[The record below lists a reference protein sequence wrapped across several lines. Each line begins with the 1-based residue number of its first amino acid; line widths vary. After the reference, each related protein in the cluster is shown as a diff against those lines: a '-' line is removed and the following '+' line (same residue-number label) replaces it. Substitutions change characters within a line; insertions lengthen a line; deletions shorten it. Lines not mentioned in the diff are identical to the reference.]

1 MPSPGYSLELTKN
14 RTKTQRARRI
24 GWPSL
29 PHSLA
34 LSRLHKLPFRIHRW
48 PWGILRGRTLA
59 VQSWTVGRKVGEMTL
74 ERAGRRPVAPVS
86 VSPFVALLALAALL
100 FAVFAIHSE
109 ANGHVMHAPAPA
121 SSAVAEQQASVMG
134 MAAVLA
140 APVVAAITS
149 GSLDGMLDCA
159 LLAMTCVLLLTLVV
173 MVFLTQ
179 LPATYRR
186 LRDAGSII
194 LSAPR
199 TVALHVQ
206 RPSLTLLSI
215 CRV

>member
-1 MPSPGYSLELTKN
+1 MLRVG
-14 RTKTQRARRI
+14 
-24 GWPSL
+24 L
-29 PHSLA
+29 PAERVVLIRGCALVKLA
-34 LSRLHKLPFRIHRW
+34 FRIHRW
-48 PWGILRGRTLA
+48 PWGTLRGKTLA
-59 VQSWTVGRKVGEMTL
+59 VQSWTVGREVGEMTL
-74 ERAGRRPVAPVS
+74 ERAARRLVAPVS

-109 ANGHVMHAPAPA
+109 ATGHVMHTPAPALSSVAA

-134 MAAVLA
+134 MAAVIA

-194 LSAPR
+194 LSSRR

-206 RPSLTLLSI
+206 RPSLALLSI